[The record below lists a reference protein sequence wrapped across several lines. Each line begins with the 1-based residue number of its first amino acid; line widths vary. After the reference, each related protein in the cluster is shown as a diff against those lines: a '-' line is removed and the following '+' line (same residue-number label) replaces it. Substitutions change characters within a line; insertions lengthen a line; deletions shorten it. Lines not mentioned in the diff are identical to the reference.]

1 MYRISI
7 LDYTYIGSTRD
18 FNQRKKK
25 HKNACNNPN
34 NSSYNYKVYQM
45 IREAGGWDKCEMVPV
60 EEYEC
65 ENGIQARM
73 REEVLRKEYNALMN
87 TNKASHNKQEYNAEY
102 WVLNKEKLEI
112 QKKEWYNANKERVS
126 QKGKEWY
133 EANKV
138 EVLEKL
144 NKKYSCEC
152 GGCYTHCNKK
162 THDRT
167 QKHLKYINSLI

>member
-34 NSSYNYKVYQM
+34 NSSYNYKVYQI
-45 IREAGGWDKCEMVPV
+45 IREAGGWDKCEIVPI

-73 REEVLRKEYNALMN
+73 REEFLRKEYNALMN

-102 WVLNKEKLEI
+102 WVLNKDKLEI
-112 QKKEWYNANKERVS
+112 QK
-126 QKGKEWY
+126 KEWY

-138 EVLEKL
+138 EVLEKM

-152 GGCYTHCNKK
+152 GGCYTYCNKK
-162 THDRT
+162 THNRT
-167 QKHLKYINSLI
+167 QKHLKYINLLSSQLSE